1 MLADLNWIKDGSC
14 DYWVRGHL
22 RSFRFVVC
30 AEALCAGLECRVHT
44 WPHYDLNVK
53 WVGRILEPY
62 FQRINCQK
70 GGSFF
75 RISTFVPHLLAVCF
89 RWCKQRWARIRAQ
102 WGWGF
107 DRMGKISGSR
117 RWKIFLDFGMKE
129 LFQYRVSLGS
139 ECCSFLFFFGWK
151 TL

>member
-1 MLADLNWIKDGSC
+1 MLADSNWVKDGSC

-44 WPHYDLNVK
+44 LSHHDLNVK
-53 WVGRILEPY
+53 WVARILEPY
-62 FQRINCQK
+62 FQTRINCQK
-70 GGSFF
+70 GESFLEF
-75 RISTFVPHLLAVCF
+75 HGISTFVPHFIAVCF

-107 DRMGKISGSR
+107 DQGKLSGSR
-117 RWKIFLDFGMKE
+117 RWKIFSDETALPVLSITWFRM
-129 LFQYRVSLGS
+129 LFL
-139 ECCSFLFFFGWK
+139 FFGWK